1 MSHQSFPLLTLPLLL
16 TAAVGAERFVTA
28 TGTLTG
34 AAAGAIGVTRSS
46 GVAGERVSTD
56 VLGTAVVAAGAAIAV
71 GDTLKSDAA
80 GRAIPR
86 AGAGTALAVALQA
99 ATAADERIEVLLIPS
114 AA

>member
-16 TAAVGAERFVTA
+16 SATVGAERFVTA
-28 TGTLTG
+28 AGAQSG
-34 AAAGAIGVTRSS
+34 AAAGAIGVTRSAGVS
-46 GVAGERVSTD
+46 GELVSTD
-56 VLGTAVVAAGAAIAV
+56 VIGTAVVAAGAAVAK
-71 GDTLKSDAA
+71 GDTLKSDAT

-86 AGAGTALAVALQA
+86 AGAGIALAVALQA